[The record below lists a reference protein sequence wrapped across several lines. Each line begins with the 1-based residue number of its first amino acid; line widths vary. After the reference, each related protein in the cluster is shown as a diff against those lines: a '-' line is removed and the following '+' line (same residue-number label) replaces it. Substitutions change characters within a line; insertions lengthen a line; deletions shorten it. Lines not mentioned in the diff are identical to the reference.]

1 MFLNQ
6 TIPYYVGEITGYH
19 LGIFESKIAAAIVV
33 LIASV
38 FVAFLADIIFEKV
51 LLHYTSRSRF
61 KCDNMIVAAVKKPIF
76 YTFVLVGFFISVE
89 VVYTGNAAIEFI
101 AGVLFS
107 FLGIVWILSLLQIN
121 KILFQHVF
129 SEIVRKTETKMD
141 DELLP
146 LFKNLIS
153 VFIVFF
159 GFLGILK
166 GIWDLDIG
174 PLFASAGIAGLAI
187 AFAAKD
193 SIAQLFGGISIY
205 FDQPFKLGDRI
216 EIDGGEIGIVQD
228 IGIRSTRIMNLY
240 NNMIV
245 VPNSIIANSRILN
258 YTSPEA
264 TMMVK
269 VAIGVAYGSDV
280 AKVKRVL
287 YGIAESIDVVLDD
300 PQPYVRF
307 DNHGDFSLDFALI
320 MWVETPGE
328 KFIVID
334 LVNTMINEQ
343 FEKEGIDIPFPT
355 HTLIKAN

>member
-1 MFLNQ
+1 M
-6 TIPYYVGEITGYH
+6 
-19 LGIFESKIAAAIVV
+19 
-33 LIASV
+33 
-38 FVAFLADIIFEKV
+38 
-51 LLHYTSRSRF
+51 
-61 KCDNMIVAAVKKPIF
+61 
-76 YTFVLVGFFISVE
+76 
-89 VVYTGNAAIEFI
+89 
-101 AGVLFS
+101 
-107 FLGIVWILSLLQIN
+107 
-121 KILFQHVF
+121 
-129 SEIVRKTETKMD
+129 
-141 DELLP
+141 
-146 LFKNLIS
+146 
-153 VFIVFF
+153 
-159 GFLGILK
+159 FLGILK

-269 VAIGVAYGSDV
+269 VTIGVAYGSDV
-280 AKVKRVL
+280 ANVKKVL
-287 YGIAESIDVVLDD
+287 YGIAESIDVILDD

-334 LVNTMINEQ
+334 QVNTMINEQ

-355 HTLIKAN
+355 HTILNN